1 MGTCHF
7 WLHIGL
13 QGWIVFWRLT
23 QSRGRRIYNRFDCI
37 FDGLGPKFLRFL
49 DISLLLTFLFR
60 GFGFSTTNSIS
71 PEQYFSRK
79 GEKLHQSPSE
89 GGGVIIPTTWYIYPS
104 HWTPVNSTKISKFL
118 KSRYC
123 RRIEMWRMQY

>member
-13 QGWIVFWRLT
+13 QGWVVFWRLT

-60 GFGFSTTNSIS
+60 GFGFSTNNSIS

-89 GGGVIIPTTWYIYPS
+89 EGGGYNPYYLVYLPIS
-104 HWTPVNSTKISKFL
+104 LNAGKFHKNFKISQ
-118 KSRYC
+118 
-123 RRIEMWRMQY
+123 E